1 MSLYQHGK
9 GILMIKGKKVE
20 FSNNMLNVTLEDGR
34 IICTPI
40 SWYKELQNATLK
52 ELNNYHFICAN
63 TGIEW
68 ENLDCQISII
78 SMFAQDCKHF
88 SA

>member
-1 MSLYQHGK
+1 MSLYQRGK

-52 ELNNYHFICAN
+52 ELN
-63 TGIEW
+63 
-68 ENLDCQISII
+68 D
-78 SMFAQDCKHF
+78 
-88 SA
+88 

>member
-1 MSLYQHGK
+1 MSLYQRGK

-20 FSNNMLNVTLEDGR
+20 FSNNMLNVMLEDGR
-34 IICTPI
+34 IIRTP
-40 SWYKELQNATLK
+40 STWYKELQNATLK

-78 SMFAQDCKHF
+78 SMFAQDCEHF

>member
-1 MSLYQHGK
+1 MSLYQRGK

-20 FSNNMLNVTLEDGR
+20 FSNNMLNVMLEDGR

-68 ENLDCQISII
+68 ESLDYLISII
-78 SMFAQDCKHF
+78 SMFAQDCEHF

>member
-1 MSLYQHGK
+1 
-9 GILMIKGKKVE
+9 
-20 FSNNMLNVTLEDGR
+20 MLNVTLEDGR

-68 ENLDCQISII
+68 ENLDFQISII
-78 SMFAQDCKHF
+78 SMFAQDCEHF